1 MSAKIGYSKPL
12 GEYMEK
18 LPSNINHNK
27 AITFTPAIGSIDAYI
42 YWVNKIP
49 MLTASEELEFAT
61 KFRQDGDLNVARQL
75 VLAHL
80 RFVVHVAKNYLGY
93 GLAKADLIQEG
104 TIGLMKAVK
113 RFDPAMGVRLVSFAV
128 HWIKAEIHEFV
139 LRNWRI
145 VKIATTKA
153 QRKLFFNLRRATKK
167 LNWFSNDEVLHIA
180 RELKID
186 PKEVR
191 VMEARMSNADVAFDS
206 SSDEDDDEV
215 NWSNPVN
222 YLEASTPNPV
232 DEIADFEFDKIQV
245 EHLSTA
251 LYKLDQRSREIL
263 KRRWLDENKATL
275 HELAAEY
282 SVSAE
287 RVRQIEE
294 AAMKKL
300 KKELAMK

>member
-1 MSAKIGYSKPL
+1 MSAKMRYSRSF
-12 GEYMEK
+12 GECMEK
-18 LPSNINHNK
+18 LPLITNYDK

-49 MLTASEELEFAT
+49 MLTASEELELAT
-61 KFRQDGDLNVARQL
+61 RFRRDGDLNAARQL

-80 RFVVHVAKNYLGY
+80 RFVAHVAKNYLGY

-145 VKIATTKA
+145 VKVATTKA

-180 RELKID
+180 RELKVD

-191 VMEARMSNADVAFDS
+191 IMEARMGNADVTFDS
-206 SSDEDDDEV
+206 SSEEDDDEI

-222 YLEASTPNPV
+222 YLEASTPNPL
-232 DEIADFEFDKIQV
+232 DEIANFEFDKVQV
-245 EHLSTA
+245 EHLGAA
-251 LYKLDQRSREIL
+251 LGKLDQRSRKIL

-282 SVSAE
+282 NISAE
-287 RVRQIEE
+287 RIRQIEE

-300 KKELAMK
+300 KKLLAIK

>member
-1 MSAKIGYSKPL
+1 MRYSRSF

-18 LPSNINHNK
+18 LPLITNYDKS
-27 AITFTPAIGSIDAYI
+27 ITFTPAIGSIDAYI

-49 MLTASEELEFAT
+49 MLTASEELELAT
-61 KFRQDGDLNVARQL
+61 KFRQDGDLNAARQL

-80 RFVVHVAKNYLGY
+80 RFVAHVAKNYLGY

-145 VKIATTKA
+145 VKVATTKA

-180 RELKID
+180 RELKVD

-191 VMEARMSNADVAFDS
+191 IMEARMSNADVTFDS
-206 SSDEDDDEV
+206 SSEEDDDEI

-232 DEIADFEFDKIQV
+232 DEIASLEFDKVQV
-245 EHLSTA
+245 EHLSVA
-251 LYKLDQRSREIL
+251 LGKLDQRSCQIL

-282 SVSAE
+282 NISAE
-287 RVRQIEE
+287 RIRQIEE
-294 AAMKKL
+294 TAMKKL
-300 KKELAMK
+300 KKELAIQ

>member
-1 MSAKIGYSKPL
+1 
-12 GEYMEK
+12 MEK
-18 LPSNINHNK
+18 LPLNTNSNYSK
-27 AITFTPAIGSIDAYI
+27 AITFTPSIGSIDAYV

-49 MLTASEELEFAT
+49 MLTAAEELELAV
-61 KFRQDGDLNVARQL
+61 KFRRDGDLNAARQL
-75 VLAHL
+75 ILAHL
-80 RFVVHVAKNYLGY
+80 RFVAHVAKNYLGY

-113 RFDPAMGVRLVSFAV
+113 RFDPSMGVRLVSFAV

-180 RELKID
+180 RELKIN

-191 VMEARMSNADVAFDS
+191 VMEARMNNADIAFDGGGE
-206 SSDEDDDEV
+206 EDDGEV
-215 NWSNPVN
+215 NWADPAN
-222 YLEASTPNPV
+222 YLEASTPNPS
-232 DEIADFEFDKIQV
+232 DEIANFEFDKIQI
-245 EHLSTA
+245 EYLTKALS
-251 LYKLDQRSREIL
+251 KLDQRSREIL
-263 KRRWLDENKATL
+263 QRRWLGENKATL
-275 HELAAEY
+275 HELAAAY
-282 SVSAE
+282 NVSAE

-294 AAMKKL
+294 AAMQKL
-300 KKELAMK
+300 KKELAVR